1 MRRPGRPERGGE
13 KLDLAAG
20 VPACR
25 RRVCPAPPRTPRGEL
40 KSQRLPPSRPAR
52 PGAPHLLQ
60 GEEKELLGQ
69 QLRVQQQL
77 RIRAAATAHIPR
89 HHRRQETPAGYPQGP
104 ARKRPGSDV
113 PSGAAASGVPSL
125 WVRRSSR
132 SASQG
137 RLGCRMG
144 SRRGIPPGAKEVKG
158 LSAEETIGVSS
169 LAGREGKAKFTER
182 PTIGARSRLL

>member
-1 MRRPGRPERGGE
+1 MRRPGRSERGGE
-13 KLDLAAG
+13 RLDPAAGAPAAG
-20 VPACR
+20 VSSAAEDSPGRAQ
-25 RRVCPAPPRTPRGEL
+25 VPAP
-40 KSQRLPPSRPAR
+40 PPSRPAR

-77 RIRAAATAHIPR
+77 RIGAAATAHIPR

-104 ARKRPGSDV
+104 ARNRPGSDV
-113 PSGAAASGVPSL
+113 PAGAAASGASSL
-125 WVRRSSR
+125 WVRRPSR

-144 SRRGIPPGAKEVKG
+144 SRRGISAGAKEVKG

-169 LAGREGKAKFTER
+169 LAGRDGKAKFTER
-182 PTIGARSRLL
+182 SMIGRARSRLL